1 MQKIF
6 TILYDTLDE
15 AISTCKAKYLSLSGG
30 LDSTIIACYLKNK
43 KINGISVIMK
53 DFVATDLTYCQL
65 VAKKF
70 EIPLDLVSIE
80 TEDLLSAIEETVK
93 ILKIFNNIEIRNS
106 VVMYLVLSALKE
118 KGESKVITGDGADE
132 LFAGYNFFLKKNEKQ
147 LDNDLNRIWS
157 LMHFPTKK
165 IGESLGISVESP
177 FLMENMVKFAKSLPV
192 NLKVKEENGKKFGKW
207 ILRKAFEKKIPQ
219 TIAWRKKSPMQD
231 GAGTTAL
238 TNLFEILIP
247 DDVFKKRVKELQET
261 DKVLIQSKESLH
273 YYDIYK
279 KYCLPPYKLHSSSI
293 KCPNCQFSVESNT
306 KFCRMCGS
314 YPI

>member
-6 TILYDTLDE
+6 TILYETLDE

-43 KINGISVIMK
+43 KINGISVITK

-118 KGESKVITGDGADE
+118 KGESKIITGDGADE

-147 LDNDLNRIWS
+147 LDTDLNRIWS

-219 TIAWRKKSPMQD
+219 TIVWRKKSPMQD

-238 TNLFEILIP
+238 TNLFEILIS

-293 KCPNCQFSVESNT
+293 KCRNCQFSVESNT

>member
-219 TIAWRKKSPMQD
+219 TITWRKKSPMQD

-261 DKVLIQSKESLH
+261 DRVLIQSKESLH